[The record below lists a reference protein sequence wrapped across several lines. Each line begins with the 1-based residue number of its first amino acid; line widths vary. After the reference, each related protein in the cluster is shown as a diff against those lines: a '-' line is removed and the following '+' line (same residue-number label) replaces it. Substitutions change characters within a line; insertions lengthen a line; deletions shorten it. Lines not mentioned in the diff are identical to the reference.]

1 MHYSSL
7 HKLHL
12 KAFETILATS
22 TATKTNHKQSRFSF
36 FFLLLLFFGLFAHRM
51 YLHQTEA
58 VIAKSKLNLKESHP
72 PALISFDLVCVAVVE
87 ISIKQS
93 QLEITTVLV
102 VIFLIIWISVSTNRR
117 YSFVFLMCDN
127 FYFYC
132 SWTDFTILSSHSSIY
147 NLDLWSW
154 WVGAVMLASRFELF
168 LLSVCF

>member
-36 FFLLLLFFGLFAHRM
+36 FSFFLLLFFGLFAHRM

-87 ISIKQS
+87 ISIKHS

-102 VIFLIIWISVSTNRR
+102 VIFLII
-117 YSFVFLMCDN
+117 
-127 FYFYC
+127 
-132 SWTDFTILSSHSSIY
+132 
-147 NLDLWSW
+147 
-154 WVGAVMLASRFELF
+154 
-168 LLSVCF
+168 

>member
-36 FFLLLLFFGLFAHRM
+36 FFFFLLFFGLFAHRM

>member
-36 FFLLLLFFGLFAHRM
+36 FSFFLLLFFGLFAHRM

-102 VIFLIIWISVSTNRR
+102 VIFLII
-117 YSFVFLMCDN
+117 
-127 FYFYC
+127 
-132 SWTDFTILSSHSSIY
+132 
-147 NLDLWSW
+147 
-154 WVGAVMLASRFELF
+154 
-168 LLSVCF
+168 

>member
-36 FFLLLLFFGLFAHRM
+36 FLLLFFGLFAHRM

-102 VIFLIIWISVSTNRR
+102 VIFLII
-117 YSFVFLMCDN
+117 
-127 FYFYC
+127 
-132 SWTDFTILSSHSSIY
+132 
-147 NLDLWSW
+147 
-154 WVGAVMLASRFELF
+154 
-168 LLSVCF
+168 